1 MALVQFT
8 SVAGAPFIMFEE
20 SAKKVFSEIGE
31 TWTPEGG
38 FPPEDLDGVLARREE
53 ARERDKERHRRD
65 KEALEKKVRECSY
78 EELDRLKDEQ
88 VEEKFDK
95 RVNLFQ
101 LVEPLIRLV
110 ERARDKGEAVT
121 WGRP

>member
-38 FPPEDLDGVLARREE
+38 FPPEDLDGVLARLEE

-65 KEALEKKVRECSY
+65 KEASVPTRSSTAS
-78 EELDRLKDEQ
+78 RTN
-88 VEEKFDK
+88 
-95 RVNLFQ
+95 RS
-101 LVEPLIRLV
+101 R
-110 ERARDKGEAVT
+110 RSSTSA
-121 WGRP
+121 